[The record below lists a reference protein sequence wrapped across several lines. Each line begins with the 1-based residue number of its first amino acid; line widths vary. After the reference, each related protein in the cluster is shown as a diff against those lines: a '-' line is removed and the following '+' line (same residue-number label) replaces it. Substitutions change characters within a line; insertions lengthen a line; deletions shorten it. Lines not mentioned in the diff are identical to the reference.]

1 MLPRRVKALQARL
14 LAATAAPN
22 AYVSQARGA
31 DRFNRSEPSGPFA
44 LPSGW
49 GTHRLRPVSTGA
61 RIATHRTVREE
72 QRGARL
78 HASADQ
84 ALLVGGRTAAD
95 GANRLVET
103 VGGDRERV
111 HLAAPGQIETPPRR
125 TRRDSAAVDGSSPPA
140 AYPVSLKSHRRL
152 LAAECR
158 RRARRRTT
166 RMGSSTRMRSATYA
180 QSKPRQLQATRS
192 RRRRQGQNINAG
204 DDLS

>member
-1 MLPRRVKALQARL
+1 MSRKREVPTASTEASRL
-14 LAATAAPN
+14 APSPCHRGGVPTAFGPSPPGLGSPPTAPFGRN
-22 AYVSQARGA
+22 
-31 DRFNRSEPSGPFA
+31 SG
-44 LPSGW
+44 
-49 GTHRLRPVSTGA
+49 V
-61 RIATHRTVREE
+61 
-72 QRGARL
+72 
-78 HASADQ
+78 HACTQ
-84 ALLVGGRTAAD
+84 ALTKPCWSGDALLQCD

-111 HLAAPGQIETPPRR
+111 HLAAPGQIEPPPRR